1 LSWIIPDV
9 HTTVRQRKQTLE
21 VPLLELEQKSKEV
34 EQRLIGLESRKGI
47 LDRTL
52 QVYISK
58 ISAIAANSLREHTGK
73 MRQTWTLDS
82 QNLNLEE
89 MFGFSWESITD
100 FVKLIANNSETKKKI
115 NQILERELKAYSEI
129 KFKEWSD
136 QLPEL
141 LSPEIERM
149 VNEAELQTKEF
160 DLELTTI
167 RNLFF
172 EIPITAEDTLN
183 LERNMGAKSW
193 QTYIGLAMG
202 DVSQVTGTLMGKGD
216 LEGFLKRIVS
226 QLAMITIASNVVPIV
241 GPAVAIMGFVIVEGI
256 IIAFQR
262 DNLRLKI
269 LEEIGKNFF
278 EQLDGK
284 MSEISLPLDREIQK
298 NLSKMMNPLIQKKQS
313 EIDELRQ
320 SRDKILSQKRDVTF
334 SVDKE
339 QSRLDTIETK
349 INQLFA
355 RVCELTY
362 GKQLTRQ
369 EMQKLTEGKTLINQ

>member
-1 LSWIIPDV
+1 
-9 HTTVRQRKQTLE
+9 
-21 VPLLELEQKSKEV
+21 
-34 EQRLIGLESRKGI
+34 
-47 LDRTL
+47 
-52 QVYISK
+52 
-58 ISAIAANSLREHTGK
+58 
-73 MRQTWTLDS
+73 
-82 QNLNLEE
+82 
-89 MFGFSWESITD
+89 
-100 FVKLIANNSETKKKI
+100 
-115 NQILERELKAYSEI
+115 
-129 KFKEWSD
+129 
-136 QLPEL
+136 
-141 LSPEIERM
+141 M

-167 RNLFF
+167 RNCFF

-183 LERNMGAKSW
+183 LERNMGMKSW
-193 QTYIGLAMG
+193 QTYVGLAMG

-216 LEGFLKRIVS
+216 LEGFLKRMVS

-241 GPAVAIMGFVIVEGI
+241 GPIVTLIGFVIVEGI

-284 MSEISLPLDREIQK
+284 MPEISLPLDREIQK

-320 SRDKILSQKRDVTF
+320 SRDKVLSQKRDVTF

-339 QSRLDTIETK
+339 QSRLDAIETK
-349 INQLFA
+349 VNQLFA

-362 GKQLTRQ
+362 GRQLTRQ